1 MSRYISIFT
10 VCLLLV
16 FGVSRQCSNGTPYGS
31 TSEPAT
37 VGSSNVISS
46 CIYVGEYGIVT
57 SAVANTNYTITSSV
71 TTDFITVRQETP
83 AGPVIAF
90 GTQPLLWT
98 ASDSVTY
105 YIHVKTVL

>member
-10 VCLLLV
+10 VCVLLV
-16 FGVSRQCSNGTPYGS
+16 FRVSGQCYNGTPYGS
-31 TSEPAT
+31 TSAPAT
-37 VGSSNVISS
+37 VEPSNVISS
-46 CIYVGEYGIVT
+46 CIYAGVYGTVT
-57 SAVANTNYTITSSV
+57 SAVANTNNTITSSV

-90 GTQPLLWT
+90 GTQPLPWT
-98 ASDSVTY
+98 ATVSGTY